1 MLKGL
6 LIRQQNKDLIMRQ
19 CMQDYLDSFTKDDA
33 VHFFKE
39 NKEKDKFI
47 SESEEFFNALW
58 NRMLELLKEKQN
70 EI

>member
-1 MLKGL
+1 
-6 LIRQQNKDLIMRQ
+6 MRQ

-39 NKEKDKFI
+39 NKDKDKFI
-47 SESEEFFNALW
+47 SESEEFYNALW
-58 NRMLELLKEKQN
+58 NRMLDLLKEKQN